1 MTVTAEASHRGSAQS
16 DRGGGPPRTPGGRPA
31 AGSGLRTRPEATEP
45 RLLHTEGRAH
55 GSPAGGGSTRPA
67 PDAELCEETGR
78 RPHASGPAARKG
90 APHGLWGRR
99 QGPSSRTT
107 TPPSW
112 PRPQPADGSGG
123 GAGPSGVRSSSDE
136 KAEGRGRVPRRGS
149 VGVDGEGWLAGTP
162 LNPPS
167 GGQMQKLLA
176 FPGLSRPQLEF
187 RKRNLKQRRKK

>member
-16 DRGGGPPRTPGGRPA
+16 DRGGGPPRTPGRRPA

-78 RPHASGPAARKG
+78 RPHAGGPAARKG

-107 TPPSW
+107 TPPAGPGRS
-112 PRPQPADGSGG
+112 RPMAA
-123 GAGPSGVRSSSDE
+123 GAGQVLPGFAPRQTRRQR
-136 KAEGRGRVPRRGS
+136 AEGECPEGAASGWT
-149 VGVDGEGWLAGTP
+149 EGWLAGTP

>member
-16 DRGGGPPRTPGGRPA
+16 DRGGGPPRTPGRRPA

-78 RPHASGPAARKG
+78 RPHAGGPAARKG

-149 VGVDGEGWLAGTP
+149 VGVDGGVAGGDAAEPP
-162 LNPPS
+162 L
-167 GGQMQKLLA
+167 GGPNAEAPRLPGPVPTTARIQKE
-176 FPGLSRPQLEF
+176 EF
-187 RKRNLKQRRKK
+187 KATT